1 MEQPVKSE
9 EETSSNPKR
18 SKRKSAKKEISYE
31 ENDEFFDTP
40 GNEDFFEQFPVKVDL
55 DGDTIANADTDEDDT
70 KVSNSKKKNYACAFC
85 SFQTLKQGEM
95 NNHIKVNCESF
106 IVKNR
111 CQW

>member
-70 KVSNSKKKNYACAFC
+70 KVSNSKKK
-85 SFQTLKQGEM
+85 K
-95 NNHIKVNCESF
+95 
-106 IVKNR
+106 
-111 CQW
+111 